1 MMVNLLTELHIV
13 IGIFIF
19 LSGTCVGS
27 FLNVC
32 IFRIPAN
39 KSIVFPPSECPDC
52 HTKLRPIDLI
62 PILSYILLK
71 GKCRYCK
78 NPISFQYPLVEF
90 LTGTVWLLTYIK
102 YGFSIETAALL
113 FLYTLLIPV
122 TFIDLKYMIIPNG
135 LVITGLMGGIA
146 LSVYH
151 IFVSPFSLYKSTS
164 WYAPFIGMVSASGI
178 LFLIA
183 FIGFIIYKND
193 GAMGM
198 GDVKLF
204 IPIGMILG
212 WKLALLTLFLAVILG
227 GITSIVLLILKIKER
242 KSAIPFGPFIAI
254 ATYITGFFGN
264 QILNWYLSLI

>member
-1 MMVNLLTELHIV
+1 MMAYLLSELHIV
-13 IGIFIF
+13 ICIFMF
-19 LSGTCVGS
+19 LLGTCVGS

-32 IFRIPAN
+32 IFRIPEN
-39 KSIVFPPSECPDC
+39 KSIIFPPSECPDC
-52 HTKLRPIDLI
+52 NTRLRPVDLI
-62 PILSYILLK
+62 PVFGYILLK

-78 NPISFQYPLVEF
+78 KPISIQYPLVEF
-90 LTGTVWLLTYIK
+90 LTGMVWLLVYLR
-102 YGFSIETAALL
+102 YGLSIETAALL

-135 LVITGLMGGIA
+135 LVLTGLVGGFI
-146 LSVYH
+146 LSIYH
-151 IFVSPFSLYKSTS
+151 IFVKPFSLYQSS
-164 WYAPFIGMVSASGI
+164 LWYEPFIGMVSASGI
-178 LFLIA
+178 LFVIA
-183 FIGFIIYKND
+183 IIGFIIYKND

-212 WKLALLTLFLAVILG
+212 WKLALLTLFLAIVLG
-227 GITSIVLLILKIKER
+227 GVISIILLILKIKDR

-264 QILNWYLSLI
+264 QILNWYFSLI